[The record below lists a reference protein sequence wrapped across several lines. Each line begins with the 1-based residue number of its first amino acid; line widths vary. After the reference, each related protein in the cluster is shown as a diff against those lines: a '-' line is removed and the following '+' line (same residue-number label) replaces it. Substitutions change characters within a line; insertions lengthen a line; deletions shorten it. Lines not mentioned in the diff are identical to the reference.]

1 MFAQS
6 KVVRLPASKGIPFAQ
21 SVAASVMTCSLTPI
35 VNLSPDVPIV
45 GWSGRYAVY
54 RT

>member
-6 KVVRLPASKGIPFAQ
+6 NVVRLPASKGIAVAQ
-21 SVAASVMTCSLTPI
+21 LEAAFVMTCSLTPI
-35 VNLSPDVPIV
+35 VNLSPDVPMD
-45 GWSGRYAVY
+45 GSCGKYPVY